1 MKLQCIAGTRLV
13 AAVLTGLFLP
23 ALAVASITDFNTW
36 DPVEDPY
43 HENFTGSVD
52 SASQI
57 TLRATAGP
65 IPSGTDIGYQSVNGD
80 AVADSTAGWAF
91 DQSSDFS
98 VSVDFSVFFEDPEGG
113 FSLGMGIGVDRHGT
127 DSAGILLASQNGGLL
142 TFGGASRVNDAP
154 HSLIGLGFGQST
166 GRFLV
171 SYEAASGDVVLGVS
185 TDGDNTAEASG
196 TFDGIQNLWDDQPL
210 LVAVFARGDNGI
222 SNWSSGTAE
231 VVFSNFNVIAGEPFE
246 IAASS
251 TVPEPSSI
259 WTMFGVFLG
268 MVGCVVRFRRRSN

>member
-65 IPSGTDIGYQSVNGD
+65 IPFGTDIGYQSVNGD

-91 DQSSDFS
+91 DPSSDFS

-127 DSAGILLASQNGGLL
+127 DSAGILLARQIGGLL
-142 TFGGASRVNDAP
+142 TFGGASRVNDAT
-154 HSLIGLGFGQST
+154 HSLIGLGLANQ
-166 GRFLV
+166 
-171 SYEAASGDVVLGVS
+171 
-185 TDGDNTAEASG
+185 
-196 TFDGIQNLWDDQPL
+196 
-210 LVAVFARGDNGI
+210 RGDSWCPMRRPAEMWSWASAQTVITPLKHPEHSMESRIFGMTSHCSSPSLLAVTMEYRIGVRVLRRWYSAI
-222 SNWSSGTAE
+222 ST
-231 VVFSNFNVIAGEPFE
+231 
-246 IAASS
+246 
-251 TVPEPSSI
+251 
-259 WTMFGVFLG
+259 
-268 MVGCVVRFRRRSN
+268 